1 MGPYGMGRGVLRES
15 EREVKEGLLGWK
27 DEGMVEMNCSLKK
40 KYHTC
45 YCKRIVLSCFLRI
58 IVFLVQY
65 TLYRRY

>member
-1 MGPYGMGRGVLRES
+1 VGPYGMGRGVLRES

-27 DEGMVEMNCSLKK
+27 DEGMVEMNSSLKK

-45 YCKRIVLSCFLRI
+45 YCKRIVLSCYLRI